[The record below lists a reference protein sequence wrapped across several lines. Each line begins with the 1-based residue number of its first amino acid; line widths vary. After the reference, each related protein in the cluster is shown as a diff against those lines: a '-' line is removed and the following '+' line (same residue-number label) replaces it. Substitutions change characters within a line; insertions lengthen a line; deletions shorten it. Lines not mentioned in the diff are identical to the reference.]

1 MTAKDWINVCAQL
14 AEVVRY
20 LHEDVRC
27 IHNDIKAD
35 NILLTNAS
43 TVVGSASSKCNV
55 LLIDYGKATEKS
67 LGKLYKL
74 SDTEKLL
81 YRTQHLHL
89 APEVIDGVVK
99 QSTTSDMYSVGKV
112 LEFICD
118 KHENVTEEEK
128 HYISKLK
135 SVAERCTSDKFFSR
149 PPAFLLLE
157 ALNDSLVLPI

>member
-20 LHEDVRC
+20 LHEDVKC

-35 NILLTNAS
+35 NILLTNTS
-43 TVVGSASSKCNV
+43 TVVSSNKFNV

-81 YRTQHLHL
+81 YRTHHLHL
-89 APEVIDGVVK
+89 APEIIDGVVK
-99 QSTTSDMYSVGKV
+99 QSTTSDVYSVGKV
-112 LEFICD
+112 FQFICD
-118 KHENVTEEEK
+118 KHEDVSEEEK
-128 HYISKLK
+128 HFICKLK
-135 SVAERCTSDKFFSR
+135 SLAEQCTSHKNFSR

-157 ALNDSLVLPI
+157 TLKDLM

>member
-1 MTAKDWINVCAQL
+1 MTAKDWINVCSQL
-14 AEVVRY
+14 TEVVRY

-27 IHNDIKAD
+27 IHNDIKTD

-43 TVVGSASSKCNV
+43 TVASSASSKFNV
-55 LLIDYGKATEKS
+55 FLIDYGKATEKS

-81 YRTQHLHL
+81 YRSQHPHL
-89 APEVIDGVVK
+89 APEIIDGVVK
-99 QSTTSDMYSVGKV
+99 QSTTSDMYSIGKV
-112 LEFICD
+112 LQFICD
-118 KHENVTEEEK
+118 KHKNVTEEEK

-135 SVAERCTSDKFFSR
+135 SVAEQCTSDKIFSR

-157 ALNDSLVLPI
+157 ALKDSLVP